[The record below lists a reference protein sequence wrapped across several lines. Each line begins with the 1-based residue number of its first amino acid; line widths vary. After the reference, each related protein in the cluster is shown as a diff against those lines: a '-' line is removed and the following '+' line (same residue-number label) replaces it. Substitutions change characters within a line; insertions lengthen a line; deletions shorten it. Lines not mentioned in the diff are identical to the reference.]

1 MSESD
6 LGQYVMKL
14 FDPLI
19 SESKEQL
26 VTSRDDFIKSIPR
39 KVPAHSSVPIYQA
52 ENFVRDNANQ
62 LIKITQD
69 LLTQYSISIAKKT
82 RAAMKKKAQTS
93 IDSSEELQQQLSKK
107 EAEVDGL
114 QKKVT
119 ALEQRATR
127 LEAEKEETLKQFSR
141 VNTTVIELESNL
153 SATKM
158 NYEKQITDLTA
169 EWEEKFR
176 KNQDEWES
184 YVKLKL
190 AEQEVHSSKIQP
202 QEQE

>member
-1 MSESD
+1 MSDSD
-6 LGQYVMKL
+6 LGQYIMKL

-26 VTSRDDFIKSIPR
+26 GASRDEYVKSIPR
-39 KVPAHSSVPIYQA
+39 KVPAHSSIPIYQA

-62 LIKITQD
+62 LIKISQD

-82 RAAMKKKAQTS
+82 RAAVKKKAQAG
-93 IDSSEELQQQLSKK
+93 EESTEDLKQQLTKK
-107 EAEVDGL
+107 EAEIEGL

-119 ALEQRATR
+119 ALEQRSTR

-141 VNTTVIELESNL
+141 VNAAVIDLESNL

-158 NYEKQITDLTA
+158 KYEKEITDLTA

-176 KNQDEWES
+176 QNQDEWES
-184 YVKLKL
+184 YVKLKI
-190 AEQEVHSSKIQP
+190 AEQEVQSSKITP
-202 QEQE
+202 PEEE